1 MAAKTNRDL
10 PVQEALATDAT
21 IATTANTGTG
31 RMVVEEEEILH
42 AEGMKDL
49 FSIQEFLLFYYTDG
63 FLGFLVVGFPR
74 KQYFNICQPVRLPPA
89 LLRLC

>member
-31 RMVVEEEEILH
+31 RMVVEEEILH

-49 FSIQEFLLFYYTDG
+49 FSIQEFLLYYY
-63 FLGFLVVGFPR
+63 R
-74 KQYFNICQPVRLPPA
+74 YSS
-89 LLRLC
+89 